1 MSQAHVEQ
9 ILGRLVTDAHWRSRF
24 REAADATLDALAEAE
39 ALDVTST
46 ERRALRAL
54 STDALDRF
62 AEALDPRLQRWEVAR

>member
-24 REAADATLDALAEAE
+24 REAPGATLDALAESS
-39 ALDVTST
+39 ALDVTPT
-46 ERRALRAL
+46 ERRALLAL
-54 STDALDRF
+54 PTEALDRF